1 MAGEYIEFNNLTQP
15 AINDTNLNLMQQLI
29 KQDIQGAVSGDTLPI
44 GTIVPFGSDT
54 FPENWLLCDGSAVSR
69 TTYQDLFN
77 IIGTTYGAGDGFT
90 TFNLPDLRGRV
101 SVGKSSDTEFDTLGE
116 TGGEKKHTLTIDEM
130 PSHTHEL
137 YAAAGGSTQF
147 SAYASKDNGNT
158 GAGEISGYSSVP
170 KYKGNNQP
178 HNILQPYIVTNYI
191 IKAYQTAGIVS
202 NVIDNLNSS
211 SATDA
216 LSAKQGKLLGQYST
230 SETIVGTW
238 TNNKPLYRKVVDIG
252 NLPDNTSKS
261 VNHNISNLSQVVKI
275 EGMCTDGEYFQPLP
289 YVSVN
294 TYGATTTHSITLLAT
309 ASKVMVGT
317 ARDMSSWTGYAIVEY
332 TKTTD

>member
-44 GTIVPFGSDT
+44 GTIVPFGSNT
-54 FPENWLLCDGSAVSR
+54 IPENWLLCDGSAVSR
-69 TTYQDLFN
+69 TTYQTLFN
-77 IIGTTYGAGDGFT
+77 TIGTTYGAGDGFT

-116 TGGEKKHTLTIDEM
+116 TGGEKKHILTIDEM

-137 YAAAGGSTQF
+137 YAGAGGSTQF
-147 SAYASKDNGNT
+147 PAYASKDNGNT
-158 GAGEISGYSSVP
+158 GAEEISGYSTVP

-230 SETIVGTW
+230 SEIVVGTW
-238 TNNKPLYRKVVDIG
+238 VNGKPLYRKVYDLG
-252 NLPDNTSKS
+252 NLPNTGNKD
-261 VNHNISNLSQVVKI
+261 VATGLTDVMVQNIYGRAYNPVSTNVI
-275 EGMCTDGEYFQPLP
+275 TLP
-289 YVSVN
+289 YVAIEMQAMVS
-294 TYGATTTHSITLLAT
+294 LAFNNNNIRVV
-309 ASKVMVGT
+309 AGSD
-317 ARDMSSWTGYAIVEY
+317 RSNLTGYAVLEY